1 MRPSIQM
8 RIGKFLLLGA
18 TAFGVFIYVN
28 NTSWLAPAMSGK
40 PVLLAH
46 RGLAQ
51 TFHREGLTSETCTA
65 SRIHAPRHEF
75 LENTIA
81 SMQAAFAAGADI
93 VEFDVHPTTDG
104 HFAVFHDWTLDCRTN
119 GQGVTR
125 EKTLAGLK
133 ALDIGYGYTA

>member
-1 MRPSIQM
+1 MVRQSGPRGSVRM
-8 RIGKFLLLGA
+8 SIGKVLLLGA
-18 TAFGVFIYVN
+18 AALGVCIYLN
-28 NTSWLAPAMSGK
+28 NTSLLAPAMSGK

-65 SRIHAPRHEF
+65 SRIDPPRHEF

-81 SMQAAFAAGADI
+81 SMEAAFAAGADI

-104 HFAVFHDWTLDCRTN
+104 HFAVFHDSTLDCRTD
-119 GQGVTR
+119 GRGV
-125 EKTLAGLK
+125 
-133 ALDIGYGYTA
+133 